1 MQDAE
6 KIRQNFSE
14 RLNGLLDELG
24 YLPRGRAQRLVR
36 ELKLDITDR
45 AVNKWLKGES
55 MPDVGNMR
63 IIANFFGV
71 SFDWLATGGELS
83 ASAGAQPLQGA
94 IKPTLDLIEK
104 NKTLQALK
112 EQIEAMQTG
121 GVLTKE
127 QAFSIV
133 DTVAVAM
140 PANDVP
146 LISWVAAG
154 SWSEVSPVT
163 LDDAL
168 GYYPRPRNLS
178 ADGFALKVRGRS
190 MWPEFKP
197 DDIIYVEPNVS
208 TFALKDGDL
217 IVAQC
222 NDDTEVT
229 FKQLV
234 LGETESDMYLKPLN
248 PDWPEQKMVPMGE
261 CRLVGKVVGKLVE
274 Y

>member
-1 MQDAE
+1 MSDLVSRMQ
-6 KIRQNFSE
+6 
-14 RLNGLLDELG
+14 
-24 YLPRGRAQRLVR
+24 
-36 ELKLDITDR
+36 
-45 AVNKWLKGES
+45 
-55 MPDVGNMR
+55 
-63 IIANFFGV
+63 
-71 SFDWLATGGELS
+71 
-83 ASAGAQPLQGA
+83 
-94 IKPTLDLIEK
+94 
-104 NKTLQALK
+104 QALDHSGLSWSK
-112 EQIEAMQTG
+112 AAIEAGKSAQAASKWKKGQIGKDTLEQFAQVTGVNVGWLLTGQGSMTADTPPQADKSDILNDLKAQIAALQTG
-121 GVLTKE
+121 GILTDE
-127 QAFSIV
+127 QAHEIV
-133 DTVAVAM
+133 DTVRVAM

-190 MWPEFKP
+190 MWPEFRP
-197 DDIIYVEPNVS
+197 DDIIYVEPNIS
-208 TFALKDGDL
+208 TLALKDGDL
-217 IVAQC
+217 IVVQC
-222 NDDTEVT
+222 NDDTEAT

-248 PDWPEQKMVPMGE
+248 PDWPEQKMLPMGE

>member
-1 MQDAE
+1 M
-6 KIRQNFSE
+6 
-14 RLNGLLDELG
+14 
-24 YLPRGRAQRLVR
+24 
-36 ELKLDITDR
+36 ELKDR
-45 AVNKWLKGES
+45 LKLARKNMKLSQAQVAEAVEGLSQSAYSQLES
-55 MPDVGNMR
+55 GKSKTTGKMVEL
-63 IIANFFGV
+63 ASLFQV
-71 SFDWLATGGELS
+71 SPAWLATGEGS
-83 ASAGAQPLQGA
+83 MTADTPPQADKSN
-94 IKPTLDLIEK
+94 IINDLK
-104 NKTLQALK
+104 A
-112 EQIEAMQTG
+112 QIEAMQSG
-121 GVLTKE
+121 GVLTAE
-127 QAFSIV
+127 QAHEIV
-133 DTVAVAM
+133 DTVRVAM

-208 TFALKDGDL
+208 TLALKDGDL
-217 IVAQC
+217 IVVQC
-222 NDDTEVT
+222 NDDTEAT

-248 PDWPEQKMVPMGE
+248 PDWPEQKMLPMGE

>member
-1 MQDAE
+1 MNTLANRLKTARKNAKLTQAKIAE
-6 KIRQNFSE
+6 SVGIKQPTYQALEAGKVEKSAYLVDIARV
-14 RLNGLLDELG
+14 LG
-24 YLPRGRAQRLVR
+24 
-36 ELKLDITDR
+36 
-45 AVNKWLKGES
+45 VN
-55 MPDVGNMR
+55 P
-63 IIANFFGV
+63 
-71 SFDWLATGGELS
+71 DWLATGEGSMTADTLPQANKS
-83 ASAGAQPLQGA
+83 NIINDLKAQIA
-94 IKPTLDLIEK
+94 
-104 NKTLQALK
+104 AL
-112 EQIEAMQTG
+112 QTG
-121 GVLTKE
+121 GILTDE
-127 QAFSIV
+127 QAHEIV
-133 DTVAVAM
+133 DTVRVAM

-190 MWPEFKP
+190 MWPEFRP
-197 DDIIYVEPNVS
+197 DDIIYVEPNIS
-208 TFALKDGDL
+208 TLALKDGDL
-217 IVAQC
+217 IVVQC
-222 NDDTEVT
+222 NDDTEAT

-248 PDWPEQKMVPMGE
+248 PDWPEQKMLPMGE

>member
-1 MQDAE
+1 MATEFKDRLKSARKYAGMTQVELAQAVGTSQGSISDLE
-6 KIRQNFSE
+6 VGRNKISTNTVKIA
-14 RLNGLLDELG
+14 LALG
-24 YLPRGRAQRLVR
+24 
-36 ELKLDITDR
+36 
-45 AVNKWLKGES
+45 VN
-55 MPDVGNMR
+55 
-63 IIANFFGV
+63 AH
-71 SFDWLATGGELS
+71 WLATGEGS
-83 ASAGAQPLQGA
+83 MTSDT
-94 IKPTLDLIEK
+94 KPK
-104 NKTLQALK
+104 ANKSHILNDLK
-112 EQIEAMQTG
+112 EKISALNTD
-121 GVLTKE
+121 GVLTDE
-127 QAFSIV
+127 QVHNIFDI
-133 DTVAVAM
+133 VAVAM

-178 ADGFALKVRGRS
+178 DQGFALKVRGRS

-197 DDIIYVEPNVS
+197 DDIIYVEPNIS
-208 TFALKDGDL
+208 TLALKDGDL
-217 IVAQC
+217 IVVQC
-222 NDDTEVT
+222 NDDTEAT

-248 PDWPEQKMVPMGE
+248 PDWPEQKMLPMGE